1 MLEDLDCASDI
12 TLHVD
17 ALLKRA
23 DAYGRLPTPVDDI
36 VVAAGLTEAPDFVLD
51 PAALALLPKHLRTA
65 MRRASRKL
73 QGALDRR
80 ERVVHVTDLVAHD
93 VKRRFVKLHEVTHD
107 LLPHQQQLLYA
118 DDQETLSP
126 TTRALFER
134 EANQGA
140 AELLFQRTGFTCD
153 ARGLA
158 VGTAAVVYLA
168 ERYGS
173 SLHAAFR
180 RYAENHHQPVLVM
193 RLHPIRNSDG
203 SYTRYEQPC
212 SAAWSRRFGGPRY
225 ARQLQPAQHPFLA
238 AIDNPVDQVT
248 IDDVN
253 GEPVRV
259 SVQAFD
265 NTYSQFLLLWIPA
278 RRKLL
283 RPKAVRLG

>member
-1 MLEDLDCASDI
+1 MLEGLDSASDI

-17 ALLKRA
+17 ALLRRA
-23 DAYGRLPTPVDDI
+23 EAYDRFPTPVDDI
-36 VVAAGLTEAPDFVLD
+36 VAAAGLAEAPDFVLD
-51 PAALALLPKHLRTA
+51 PAALVLLPKHLRTA
-65 MRRASRKL
+65 MRSASRKL

-80 ERVVHVTDLVAHD
+80 ERVVHVTDLVTHD
-93 VKRRFVKLHEVTHD
+93 GKRRFVKLHEVTHD

-126 TTRALFER
+126 RTRALFER

-140 AELLFQRTGFTCD
+140 AELLFQRTGFTRD

-158 VGTAAVVYLA
+158 IGTAAVVYLA

-193 RLHPIRNSDG
+193 RLHPVRNSDG

-212 SAAWSRRFGGPRY
+212 SSAWSQRFGGPRY
-225 ARQLQPAQHPFLA
+225 SRQLQPAQHPFLA
-238 AIDNPVDQVT
+238 AIDNPVDQVI

-259 SVQAFD
+259 SMQAFD

-278 RRKLL
+278 KRKLL
-283 RPKAVRLG
+283 RPKAVRLA